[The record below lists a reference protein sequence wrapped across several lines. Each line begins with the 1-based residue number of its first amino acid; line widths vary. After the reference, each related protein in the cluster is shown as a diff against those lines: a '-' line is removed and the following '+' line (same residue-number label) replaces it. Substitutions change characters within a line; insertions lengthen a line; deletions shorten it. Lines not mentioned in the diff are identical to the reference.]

1 MGKVIK
7 MPRGNQKQPINL
19 IIAKGKKHLTKAEIE
34 ERQKTEIHTDHVNVK
49 PPDYL
54 NEEEVKEFYRI
65 SQILLD
71 IGIITELDEDC
82 LAHYLVSNSSY
93 IKYTKKIRA
102 LEDELL
108 EAKRTDRKAKL
119 KSEIDT
125 YLTYQDKALKQCRAC
140 ANDLGLSISS
150 RAKLV
155 MPQPKEEKKENK
167 FTKFK
172 VVG

>member
-1 MGKVIK
+1 MAGR
-7 MPRGNQKQPINL
+7 PREPINL
-19 IIAKGKKHLTKAEIE
+19 IMAKGKKHLTKTEIE
-34 ERQKTEIHTDHVNVK
+34 ERRKTEITTDHTNVK

-65 SQILLD
+65 SEILLD

-167 FTKFK
+167 FAKFK

>member
-1 MGKVIK
+1 MS
-7 MPRGNQKQPINL
+7 RGNQKQPINL

-34 ERQKTEIHTDHVNVK
+34 ERQRTEITTDHINVK

-54 NEEEVKEFYRI
+54 NEEEIKEFYRI
-65 SQILLD
+65 SKILLD

-82 LAHYLVSNSSY
+82 LAHYLISNTSY

>member
-1 MGKVIK
+1 MS
-7 MPRGNQKQPINL
+7 RGNQKQPINL

-49 PPDYL
+49 PPNYL

-82 LAHYLVSNSSY
+82 LAHYLISNSSY

>member
-1 MGKVIK
+1 MS
-7 MPRGNQKQPINL
+7 RGNQRQPIDL

-34 ERQKTEIHTDHVNVK
+34 ERRNTEIHTNYIDVK

-54 NEEEVKEFYRI
+54 DEKQKEEFYRI
-65 SQILLD
+65 AEILLD

-82 LAHYLVSNSSY
+82 LAHYLISNSNY
-93 IKYTKKIRA
+93 VEYTKTLNK
-102 LEDELL
+102 LN
-108 EAKRTDRKAKL
+108 AKL
-119 KSEIDT
+119 KNAKKLEKKKEYMSQIDL
-125 YLTYQDKALKQCRAC
+125 YLTYQDRALKQCRAC

-155 MPQPKEEKKENK
+155 MPQPQEEKKENK

>member
-1 MGKVIK
+1 

-19 IIAKGKKHLTKAEIE
+19 IIAKGKKHLTRAEIE

-54 NEEEVKEFYRI
+54 NEEEVKEFYKI

-82 LAHYLVSNSSY
+82 LAHYLISNSSY

-155 MPQPKEEKKENK
+155 MPQPKDPPKENK
-167 FTKFK
+167 FNKFK

>member
-1 MGKVIK
+1 MS
-7 MPRGNQKQPINL
+7 RGNQKQPIDL

-34 ERQKTEIHTDHVNVK
+34 ERRSTEIHTNYIDVK

-54 NEEEVKEFYRI
+54 NEKQKEEFYRI
-65 SQILLD
+65 TEILLD

-82 LAHYLVSNSSY
+82 LAHYLISNSNY
-93 IKYTKKIRA
+93 VDYTQTLNK
-102 LEDELL
+102 LN
-108 EAKRTDRKAKL
+108 TKL
-119 KSEIDT
+119 KNAKKLEKKKEYMSQIDL
-125 YLTYQDKALKQCRAC
+125 YLTYQDRALKQCRAC

-167 FTKFK
+167 FAKFK

>member
-1 MGKVIK
+1 MS
-7 MPRGNQKQPINL
+7 RGNQKQPINL
-19 IIAKGKKHLTKAEIE
+19 IIAKGKKHLTKAEIK
-34 ERQKTEIHTDHVNVK
+34 ERQKTEIKTDHINIK
-49 PPDYL
+49 PPNYL
-54 NEEEVKEFYRI
+54 NEDEIREFYRI

-82 LAHYLVSNSSY
+82 LAHYLVSNTSY

-108 EAKRTDRKAKL
+108 KAKRTDKKIRL

-125 YLTYQDKALKQCRAC
+125 YLTYQDKALKQCRTC

-167 FTKFK
+167 FAKFK

>member
-1 MGKVIK
+1 
-7 MPRGNQKQPINL
+7 MPRGNQKQPIDL

-34 ERQKTEIHTDHVNVK
+34 ERRSTEIHTDYINVK
-49 PPDYL
+49 PPSYL
-54 NEEEVKEFYRI
+54 DEEQKEEFYRV
-65 SQILLD
+65 SKILSD

-82 LAHYLVSNSSY
+82 LAHYLISNSNY
-93 IKYTKKIRA
+93 IEYTKT
-102 LEDELL
+102 LNELN
-108 EAKRTDRKAKL
+108 TKL
-119 KSEIDT
+119 KNAKKLEKKKEYMSQIDL
-125 YLTYQDKALKQCRAC
+125 YLTYQDRALKQCRAC

-167 FTKFK
+167 FAKFK

>member
-1 MGKVIK
+1 
-7 MPRGNQKQPINL
+7 MPRGNQKQPIDL

-34 ERQKTEIHTDHVNVK
+34 ERRSTEIHTNYIDVK

-54 NEEEVKEFYRI
+54 NEKQKEEFYKI
-65 SQILLD
+65 TEILLD

-82 LAHYLVSNSSY
+82 LAHYLISNSNY
-93 IKYTKKIRA
+93 VDYTQTLNK
-102 LEDELL
+102 LN
-108 EAKRTDRKAKL
+108 AKL
-119 KSEIDT
+119 KNAKKLEKKKEYMSQIDL
-125 YLTYQDKALKQCRAC
+125 YLTYQDRALKQCRAC

-167 FTKFK
+167 FAKFK

>member
-1 MGKVIK
+1 MS
-7 MPRGNQKQPINL
+7 RGNQKQPIDL

-34 ERQKTEIHTDHVNVK
+34 ERRSTEIHTNYIDVK

-54 NEEEVKEFYRI
+54 NEKQKEEFYRI
-65 SQILLD
+65 TEILLD

-82 LAHYLVSNSSY
+82 LAHYLISNSNY
-93 IKYTKKIRA
+93 VDYTQTLNK
-102 LEDELL
+102 LN
-108 EAKRTDRKAKL
+108 TKL
-119 KSEIDT
+119 KNAKKLEKKKEYMSQIDL
-125 YLTYQDKALKQCRAC
+125 YLTYQDRALKQCRAC

-155 MPQPKEEKKENK
+155 MPQPQEEKKENK

>member
-1 MGKVIK
+1 MS
-7 MPRGNQKQPINL
+7 RGNQKQPINL

-34 ERQKTEIHTDHVNVK
+34 ERQKTEITTDHINVK
-49 PPDYL
+49 PPNYL

-65 SQILLD
+65 SKILLD

-82 LAHYLVSNSSY
+82 LAHYLISNTSY

-155 MPQPKEEKKENK
+155 MPQPKELPKENK

>member
-1 MGKVIK
+1 

-19 IIAKGKKHLTKAEIE
+19 ITAKGKKHLTKAEIE

-49 PPDYL
+49 PPNYL

-82 LAHYLVSNSSY
+82 LAHYLISNSSY

-125 YLTYQDKALKQCRAC
+125 YLTYQDKALKQCRVC

-155 MPQPKEEKKENK
+155 MPQPKDPPKENK
-167 FTKFK
+167 FNKFR

>member
-1 MGKVIK
+1 MS
-7 MPRGNQKQPINL
+7 RGNQKQPINL

-34 ERQKTEIHTDHVNVK
+34 ERQKTEIHTDHINVK

-93 IKYTKKIRA
+93 IKYTRKIRA

-108 EAKRTDRKAKL
+108 EAKRTDRKAKI

-125 YLTYQDKALKQCRAC
+125 YLTYQDKALKQCRVC

-150 RAKLV
+150 RVKLV
-155 MPQPKEEKKENK
+155 MPQPKDPPKENK
-167 FTKFK
+167 FNKFK

>member
-1 MGKVIK
+1 MS
-7 MPRGNQKQPINL
+7 RGNQKQPINL

-34 ERQKTEIHTDHVNVK
+34 ERQKTEIHTDHINVK

-93 IKYTKKIRA
+93 IKYTRKIRA

-108 EAKRTDRKAKL
+108 EAKRTDRKAKI

-125 YLTYQDKALKQCRAC
+125 YLTYQDKALKQCRVC

-155 MPQPKEEKKENK
+155 MPQPKDPPKENK
-167 FTKFK
+167 FNKFK

>member
-1 MGKVIK
+1 

-34 ERQKTEIHTDHVNVK
+34 ERQKTEIHTDHINVK

-82 LAHYLVSNSSY
+82 LAHYLISNSSY

-108 EAKRTDRKAKL
+108 EAKRTDRKAKI

-125 YLTYQDKALKQCRAC
+125 YLTYQDKALKQCRVC

-155 MPQPKEEKKENK
+155 MPQPKDPPKENK
-167 FTKFK
+167 FNKFK
-172 VVG
+172 VVC

>member
-1 MGKVIK
+1 MS
-7 MPRGNQKQPINL
+7 RGNQRQPIDL

-34 ERQKTEIHTDHVNVK
+34 ERRKTEIHTDYINVK
-49 PPDYL
+49 PPSYL
-54 NEEEVKEFYRI
+54 GEKQKEEFYRI
-65 SQILLD
+65 AEILLD

-82 LAHYLVSNSSY
+82 LAHYLISNSNY
-93 IKYTKKIRA
+93 VEYTKTLNK
-102 LEDELL
+102 LN
-108 EAKRTDRKAKL
+108 AKL
-119 KSEIDT
+119 KNAKKLEKKKEYMSQIDL
-125 YLTYQDKALKQCRAC
+125 YLTYQDRALKQCRAC

-155 MPQPKEEKKENK
+155 MPQPQEEKKENK

>member
-1 MGKVIK
+1 MS
-7 MPRGNQKQPINL
+7 RGNQKQPINL

-34 ERQKTEIHTDHVNVK
+34 ERQKTEIHTDHINVK

-54 NEEEVKEFYRI
+54 DEKEVKEFYRI

-82 LAHYLVSNSSY
+82 LAHYLISNSNY

-108 EAKRTDRKAKL
+108 EARRTDRKAKL

-167 FTKFK
+167 FNKFK

>member
-1 MGKVIK
+1 MS
-7 MPRGNQKQPINL
+7 RGNQKQPINL

-34 ERQKTEIHTDHVNVK
+34 ERQKTEITTDHTNVK

-65 SQILLD
+65 SKILLD

-93 IKYTKKIRA
+93 IKYTKKIRT

-167 FTKFK
+167 FNKFK

>member
-1 MGKVIK
+1 MAGR
-7 MPRGNQKQPINL
+7 PREPINL
-19 IIAKGKKHLTKAEIE
+19 IMAKGKKHLTKAEIE
-34 ERQKTEIHTDHVNVK
+34 ERKRTEIATDHTNVK
-49 PPDYL
+49 PPNYL

-65 SQILLD
+65 SKILLD

-119 KSEIDT
+119 KSEIDL
-125 YLTYQDKALKQCRAC
+125 YLTYQARALKQCRAC
-140 ANDLGLSISS
+140 ANDMGLSISS

-167 FTKFK
+167 FNRFK
-172 VVG
+172 EVG

>member
-1 MGKVIK
+1 MS
-7 MPRGNQKQPINL
+7 RGNQKQPINL
-19 IIAKGKKHLTKAEIE
+19 VIAKGKKHLTKAEIE
-34 ERQKTEIHTDHVNVK
+34 ERQKTEITTDHTNVK

-65 SQILLD
+65 SEILLD

-93 IKYTKKIRA
+93 IKYTKKIRT

-167 FTKFK
+167 FNKFK